1 MPASDGYTFD
11 LNDGVTR
18 TPVRY
23 GNRFGIEIAGDL
35 YVPTN
40 ASGKLPALAV
50 SGPFGAVKEQASGLY
65 ANEFARR
72 GFVALAFDPSFSGE
86 SGGEVRDVASP
97 EIYTEDFSA
106 TVDFLGLQEIV
117 DRERIGLQAI
127 CGLSGMAIT
136 AATADSRIK
145 AVATASMYDMSRSI
159 SCGHQDSY
167 TPGQRREVIDHYT
180 RTGTLRSVD
189 GLQSIDDVARDLR
202 AAAAACGYEGERTGE
217 RDQRKRKGPGH
228 RAGSIPRSVA
238 RYTVMPTSKTSLGES
253 LTSSETTSAAARE
266 RATPASRDAPWRARV
281 RTTRIAS
288 RSRRP
293 TMRSVTYQC
302 CVARAAE
309 SETRS
314 PRSCVSCEGPS
325 WRALVTWL
333 SRPVTASTA
342 SRPRASA
349 TEPATAARRARRRAP
364 ARSTPRTA
372 KPAART
378 KAPPPSA
385 PKRLPAMVTK
395 LRSATPANA
404 AQPTRAASSAAP
416 ARAGTSRNV
425 SRRFES
431 P

>member
-159 SCGHQDSY
+159 SAATRTA
-167 TPGQRREVIDHYT
+167 TPLGSDARSSTTTAASAGSTRKTAPTLAATTRSLSMMTATSSPATGSSRRRSPRALTRSRRASSTTTAPTAATTRDRSTPTPRGQRR
-180 RTGTLRSVD
+180 RRRRS
-189 GLQSIDDVARDLR
+189 
-202 AAAAACGYEGERTGE
+202 
-217 RDQRKRKGPGH
+217 
-228 RAGSIPRSVA
+228 
-238 RYTVMPTSKTSLGES
+238 
-253 LTSSETTSAAARE
+253 
-266 RATPASRDAPWRARV
+266 
-281 RTTRIAS
+281 S
-288 RSRRP
+288 RSR
-293 TMRSVTYQC
+293 SW
-302 CVARAAE
+302 RAW
-309 SETRS
+309 TRS
-314 PRSCVSCEGPS
+314 PRS
-325 WRALVTWL
+325 WTK
-333 SRPVTASTA
+333 
-342 SRPRASA
+342 
-349 TEPATAARRARRRAP
+349 RRTCR
-364 ARSTPRTA
+364 
-372 KPAART
+372 
-378 KAPPPSA
+378 
-385 PKRLPAMVTK
+385 
-395 LRSATPANA
+395 
-404 AQPTRAASSAAP
+404 
-416 ARAGTSRNV
+416 
-425 SRRFES
+425 
-431 P
+431 